1 MNNIL
6 KSSVVS
12 LIIIITF
19 IPISMYVVISSA
31 IYAVYFLLKELPH
44 TIFNKIYNPDE

>member
-19 IPISMYVVISSA
+19 IPISMYAAVSA
-31 IYAVYFLLKELPH
+31 SIYAVYFLWKELPH
-44 TIFNKIYNPDE
+44 IIFNKIYNPNE